1 LSSWYV
7 NNMSEPVTIKVG
19 LEGRSYPIHIGSGT
33 LDALPD
39 FLSSIYFPTA
49 LTVITNHTVNNL
61 YGDTLL
67 SILEDVGI
75 TVSVISIDDGEQ
87 FKSFSTLSY
96 IYDELVSYNVDRS
109 SGIVAFG
116 GGVVGDIAGFAAAT
130 FLRGIP
136 YVQVPTTLL
145 SQVDSS
151 VGGKTAI
158 NHPTGKN
165 LIGAFNQPRL
175 VCIDVDLLGSLPQ
188 REYLAGMAEVI
199 KYGVIRDKAFF
210 DWLKSSRRLLLEK
223 DRGALIHAIK
233 TSCQIK
239 ADIVEIDEK
248 ESSLRAILNYGHTL
262 GHAVESLTNYQEY
275 LHGEA
280 VAIGMVF
287 AAKAARHLGYC
298 NDRDVELI
306 CELLVDFD
314 LPIEAPGFSSSHY
327 LEAMMHDK
335 KVKSGQ
341 LNMIFNK
348 GIGDCHIETVSH
360 PAELLDQ
367 IL

>member
-1 LSSWYV
+1 
-7 NNMSEPVTIKVG
+7 MSDPVTIKVG
-19 LEGRSYPIHIGSGT
+19 LEGRSYPIHIGAGV
-33 LDALPD
+33 LDQLPD
-39 FLSSIYFPTA
+39 FLSSISFPTS
-49 LTVITNHTVNNL
+49 LTVLTNHTVNNL
-61 YGDTLL
+61 YGDLLL

-75 TVSVISIDDGEQ
+75 TVSVIAIEDGEQ
-87 FKSFSTLSY
+87 YKSFSTLSY
-96 IYDELVSYNVDRS
+96 IYDELVGYNVDRS
-109 SGIVAFG
+109 AGIVAFG

-158 NHPTGKN
+158 NHPMGKN

-175 VCIDVDLLGSLPQ
+175 VCIDVDLLDSLPQ
-188 REYLAGMAEVI
+188 REFNAGMAEVI
-199 KYGVIRDKAFF
+199 KYGVIRDKTFF
-210 DWLKSSRRLLLEK
+210 DWLKKNRRLLIEK
-223 DRGALIHAIK
+223 DRKALIHAIK

-287 AAKAARHLGYC
+287 AAKAASFHGYC
-298 NDRDVELI
+298 TDQDVADI
-306 CELLVDFD
+306 CALLVDFG
-314 LPIEAPGFSSSHY
+314 LPTDIPEYSSAKY
-327 LEAMMHDK
+327 LDAMMHDK
-335 KVKSGQ
+335 KVKGGQ
-341 LNMIFNK
+341 LHMIFNK
-348 GIGDCHIETVSH
+348 GIGDCRIETVNH
-360 PAELLDQ
+360 PVELLDR
-367 IL
+367 LL